1 MAIKI
6 HKKEAEAPKVLEP
19 EVLPPSGA
27 NAKPASAPDDNDVAG
42 VKVPGL
48 DDNFLRTS
56 GTIMSWLME
65 NRRMVILVVTI
76 IIVASFGYLGIQRAN
91 ESVAT
96 SKSSIMTDVFF
107 TYNSVTKDEAAQ
119 IEAAR
124 LEYLKSQGIGAEA
137 SDILRYSN
145 PVPDDH
151 ARYVAIEKYLS
162 QKLPEYNG
170 EAIQT
175 AGDLMLAG
183 SIAKIHPADKALPV
197 YDEAATSA
205 SNDVKLFAMLGQ
217 AEMLVGEQKYA
228 DAIAKYDQIM
238 AIEPGFSSFATF
250 EKARIFEIS
259 GDNDKAV
266 EAYKAVITNYN
277 QKYDQDRAQ
286 ARLRILIPDWANVRP
301 TEQAAPQAPTAQAA
315 I

>member
-19 EVLPPSGA
+19 EVLPPSGSD
-27 NAKPASAPDDNDVAG
+27 AKPAAASDNDVAG

-56 GTIMSWLME
+56 GTVMSWLME
-65 NRRMVILVVTI
+65 HRRMVILVVTL
-76 IIVASFGYLGIQRAN
+76 IIVASFGYLGVLRTK
-91 ESVAT
+91 ESIAT

-145 PVPDDH
+145 PVPNDQ
-151 ARYVAIEKYLS
+151 ARYAAIEKYLNET
-162 QKLPEYNG
+162 LPDYKG
-170 EAIQT
+170 EAIHS
-175 AGDLMLAG
+175 AGSLMLAG
-183 SIAKIHPADKALPV
+183 STAKIHPADKAHPA
-197 YDEAATSA
+197 YNEAAASTSQ
-205 SNDVKLFAMLGQ
+205 DVKLFAMLGQ
-217 AEMLVGEQKYA
+217 AEMLVGEQKYSE
-228 DAIAKYDQIM
+228 AIAKLDEIM
-238 AIEPGFSSFATF
+238 AFEPGFSSYATY
-250 EKARIFEIS
+250 EKARIYEIS
-259 GDNDKAV
+259 GDKDKAV
-266 EAYKAVITNYN
+266 DAYKAVITKFN
-277 QKYDQDRAQ
+277 QKIDQDRAQ